1 MGSDFVQLL
10 LYGLAA
16 AFAAPVAA
24 VVTALVLGRS
34 RTPVASSSTFVLGAL
49 LLDLVVVLL
58 FYWLAADAVQGN
70 HDIGAWIDVALGVM
84 FLLLGVFAAREHPDA
99 QKDAAQRARAERI
112 ASGGLLTLLAAG
124 LVVQLINFDAIAVMA
139 GGLKEIVEA
148 GVDTGGRVVDTA
160 ILLALA
166 LLPYWLPVAIFVLAP
181 ARATPALGR
190 MTEWIL
196 GNARMLE
203 LVCGF
208 GFGAVF
214 AVKGV
219 TALLG

>member
-1 MGSDFVQLL
+1 MDSLFVQLL
-10 LYGLAA
+10 LYGMAA

-34 RTPVASSSTFVLGAL
+34 RTPVSSSSTFVVGAL
-49 LLDLVVVLL
+49 LLDLAVVVV
-58 FYWLAADAVQGN
+58 FYALAASAVQGN

-84 FLLLGVFAAREHPDA
+84 FLLLGAFAAREHPDA
-99 QKDAAQRARAERI
+99 EKDAAQRARAEKV

-124 LVVQLINFDAIAVMA
+124 LVVQVINFDAIAVMS

-148 GVDTGGRVVDTA
+148 GVDSTGRLVATA
-160 ILLALA
+160 FLLSVM
-166 LLPYWLPVAIFVLAP
+166 LLPYWLPIAIYVVVP
-181 ARATPALGR
+181 DRAKPALAR

-196 GNARMLE
+196 DHARVLE
-203 LVCGF
+203 MVCGF

-214 AVKGV
+214 AVKGLA
-219 TALLG
+219 ALLG

>member
-1 MGSDFVQLL
+1 MDNEFLQLL

-34 RTPVASSSTFVLGAL
+34 RTPVSSSGTFVLGAL
-49 LLDLVVVLL
+49 LLDLVVVVVL
-58 FYWLAADAVQGN
+58 YTLAADAIEGN
-70 HDIGAWIDVALGVM
+70 GDIGAWIDIALGVM
-84 FLLLGVFAAREHPDA
+84 FLLLGVFAAREHPDPA
-99 QKDAAQRARAERI
+99 KDAAQRARAERI

-124 LVVQLINFDAIAVMA
+124 LVVQVINFDAIAVMA

-148 GVDTGGRVVDTA
+148 GVDTAGRVVFTA
-160 ILLALA
+160 LLLTLA
-166 LLPYWLPVAIFVLAP
+166 LLPYWLPIGIYVLAP
-181 ARATPALGR
+181 ERAKPALAH

-196 GNARMLE
+196 DNARVLE
-203 LVCGF
+203 MVCSF

-214 AVKGV
+214 AVKGLV
-219 TALLG
+219 VLLG